1 MSDVTRKM
9 ASIRRIDAI
18 NPIEG
23 ADLIEVASVGGWN
36 IVVKKNEF
44 SVGDLAVYFEIDS
57 FLPEGN
63 PVWQFLV
70 DKSSRLFDAQ
80 RGHVLRTIKLRGV
93 YSQGLLLPLE
103 PTCEHIESELAE
115 GLDVSTPLG
124 IVKYEPPVSAQL
136 AGLAKGN
143 FPSCVPKTDQ
153 QRIQNLSDKFSK
165 IQSQVWE
172 VTEKIEGSSATFVLT
187 EQGFE
192 VCSRNLSLKQDA
204 NNSFWGAAIKY
215 DIEAKI
221 RSTGRNLAIQG
232 EIFGEGIQGNIYKIK
247 GIQFACFDI
256 VDVGTRQY
264 LSPAERVQ
272 LCKDLDIPHVPILS
286 DAMSLSD
293 INMHQL
299 IASADG
305 ASMIGVKPKREGIVF
320 KSMDGSESFKCISN
334 EYLAKQK

>member
-1 MSDVTRKM
+1 
-9 ASIRRIDAI
+9 
-18 NPIEG
+18 
-23 ADLIEVASVGGWN
+23 
-36 IVVKKNEF
+36 
-44 SVGDLAVYFEIDS
+44 
-57 FLPEGN
+57 
-63 PVWQFLV
+63 
-70 DKSSRLFDAQ
+70 
-80 RGHVLRTIKLRGV
+80 
-93 YSQGLLLPLE
+93 LLPLE

-153 QRIQNLSDKFSK
+153 QRIQNLSNKFSK

-187 EQGFE
+187 EEGFE
-192 VCSRNLSLKQDA
+192 VCSRNLSLKRDA

-221 RSTGRNLAIQG
+221 QSTGRNLAIQG

-256 VDVGTRQY
+256 VDIGTRQY
-264 LSPAERVQ
+264 LPPVERVQ

-320 KSMDGSESFKCISN
+320 KSVGGSESFKCISN